1 MTKDE
6 VFALEK
12 EITKFVTT
20 LKRKRAP
27 MSVISTAEDALRSLR
42 WWHEDEMKKGRK

>member
-12 EITKFVTT
+12 EIVKFVTT

-27 MSVISTAEDALRSLR
+27 RSVVSTAEDVLRSLR
-42 WWHEDEMKKGRK
+42 WWYEDEISKGRK